1 MRVAVFG
8 ANGPTGRLLVAQLAQ
23 AGSDVVA
30 ITRRPAALHRE
41 VQAID
46 GAGSV
51 DVVQADVFDPSAV
64 AAALAGTDTVLSV
77 LGVPFTGKR
86 VDTFS
91 VGTAAIVHGMRNA
104 GIRRL
109 AVVSS
114 TGAHHYRNRQDAS
127 LSLKLFEPVISHT
140 IGRTVYA
147 DMRRM
152 EDIVTGSGLD
162 WTIVRP
168 STLFDA
174 ARVSDYVAGEVAPVG
189 AFTARI
195 DLAHYLCGVARDPA
209 SIGTVPIISTVD
221 DTPTFLENMKREAF
235 AR

>member
-8 ANGPTGRLLVAQLAQ
+8 ANGPTGRLLVGQLAR
-23 AGSDVVA
+23 AGHTAVA
-30 ITRRPAALHRE
+30 VTRRPATYPRVLDDTGVA
-41 VQAID
+41 
-46 GAGSV
+46 SV
-51 DVVQADVFDPSAV
+51 HVVEADVFDRRAV
-64 AAALAGTDTVLSV
+64 TAALSGTDAVLSA
-77 LGVPFTGKR
+77 LGVPFTRHR

-91 VGTAAIVHGMRNA
+91 TGTANVVAGMRDT
-104 GIRRL
+104 GVQRL

-114 TGAHHYRNRQDAS
+114 TGAHHYRDRRDAS
-127 LSLKLFEPVISHT
+127 LSLKLFEPIISRT

-152 EDIVTGSGLD
+152 EDVVTDSALE

-174 ARVSDYVAGEVAPVG
+174 ERISNYVAGMVAPVG

-195 DLAHYLCGVARDPA
+195 DLAHYLTTLLEDTAT
-209 SIGTVPIISTVD
+209 IGTTPIVSTVEG
-221 DTPTFLENMKREAF
+221 TPTFFENMKREAF
-235 AR
+235 TSR